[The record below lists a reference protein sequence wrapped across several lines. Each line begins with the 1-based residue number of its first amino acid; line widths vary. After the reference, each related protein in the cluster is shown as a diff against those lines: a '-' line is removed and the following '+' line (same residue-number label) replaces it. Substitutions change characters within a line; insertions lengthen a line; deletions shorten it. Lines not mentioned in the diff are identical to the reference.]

1 MVVPMT
7 SLYHIPVLMY
17 GYNIII
23 RVYEYVSADPDQR
36 YVITGTLIMLPVGS
50 IHTWHHS
57 IRSLNQKDVGGS
69 PEELEHYFDLDSF
82 VFT

>member
-1 MVVPMT
+1 MNT
-7 SLYHIPVLMY
+7 
-17 GYNIII
+17 G
-23 RVYEYVSADPDQR
+23 YVSADPDQR
-36 YVITGTLIMLPVGS
+36 YTGTLIMLPVGS